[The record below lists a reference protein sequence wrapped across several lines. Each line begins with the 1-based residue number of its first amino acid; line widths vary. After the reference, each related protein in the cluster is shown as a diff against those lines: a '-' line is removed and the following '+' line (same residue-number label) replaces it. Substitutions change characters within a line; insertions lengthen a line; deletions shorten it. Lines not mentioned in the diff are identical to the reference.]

1 MIDTALNVG
10 LTSALIGSE
19 SRRRGP
25 KPMTPEQANAQRLIH
40 DLNNALTVVLSAA
53 NMLQSELP
61 ANSTLADDVNDVYTH
76 ARSAVS
82 IAQSLSQALRK
93 FDR

>member
-1 MIDTALNVG
+1 MIETARAIG
-10 LTSALIGSE
+10 LTSAPIGNE
-19 SRRRGP
+19 TRRRGP
-25 KPMTPEQANAQRLIH
+25 KLVTPEQANAQRLIH

-53 NMLQSELP
+53 NMLQGELP

-76 ARSAVS
+76 ARSAVA